1 MDANLHGEANLEEV
15 ERVCKV
21 ACWCIQDSELDRPAM
36 GEVVQFLEGLSEL
49 DVPLVPR
56 LLDTITGGSPAP
68 VYYLESGELVV
79 SDKQNE

>member
-36 GEVVQFLEGLSEL
+36 GEVVQFLEGLSE
-49 DVPLVPR
+49 VYMPPVPR
-56 LLDTITGGSPAP
+56 LLNTITGGSPVP
-68 VYYLESGELVV
+68 VYYLESGEFVV
-79 SDKQNE
+79 SHEQNE